1 MHLNYIRGRSRTF
14 GGGGGAEE
22 NTWVPPKKVYR
33 LCTYTKC
40 AFRQMYVQSMVYAV
54 ANYVAAN
61 LLCYVLVQLIANR
74 HKLVLCYGKTGSET
88 C

>member
-1 MHLNYIRGRSRTF
+1 
-14 GGGGGAEE
+14 
-22 NTWVPPKKVYR
+22 
-33 LCTYTKC
+33 
-40 AFRQMYVQSMVYAV
+40 MYVQSMVYAV